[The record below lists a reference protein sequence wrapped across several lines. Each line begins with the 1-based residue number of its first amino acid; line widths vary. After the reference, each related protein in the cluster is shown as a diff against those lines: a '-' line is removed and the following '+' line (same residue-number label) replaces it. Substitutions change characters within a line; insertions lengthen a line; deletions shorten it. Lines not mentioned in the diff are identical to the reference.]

1 MPMDTTFLKEL
12 YEKGYF
18 SIHDKFDDWHD
29 AVRASIEP
37 LIRDGAVRDTYAQSI
52 FNAVKEYGPYICI
65 APDICLP
72 HAINSGDV
80 EKTAICFMKCN
91 TPVVF
96 DEEENHQSRL
106 FFALAANNSEEH
118 FENMQKLMTMLEQDG
133 IVEAMLEARTEEDF
147 KRLIYGE

>member
-1 MPMDTTFLKEL
+1 MDTTFLKEL

>member
-1 MPMDTTFLKEL
+1 
-12 YEKGYF
+12 
-18 SIHDKFDDWHD
+18 
-29 AVRASIEP
+29 
-37 LIRDGAVRDTYAQSI
+37 
-52 FNAVKEYGPYICI
+52 
-65 APDICLP
+65 
-72 HAINSGDV
+72 
-80 EKTAICFMKCN
+80 MKCN